1 MPALPPLPH
10 APLVLPPEG
19 DTTLKTLKRRVR
31 VRALRWLMS
40 GPLDGVS
47 PALARR
53 LLTLRRDLAE
63 PVKRSPAAA
72 LAAVG
77 SPDVLA
83 PLLALSAG
91 LADPQRLYPAL
102 VPNLL
107 AGLAR
112 FAAPGRMVLWDWPVE
127 RVVDLAGGRVIEA
140 DASAA
145 LLTADSLELRMDG
158 AATPLSEL
166 PGERRFHPFGAGL
179 YLSTWDSNP
188 LADMEAHPDK
198 SGNALDL
205 GGRSPSD
212 WTSALGEATALI
224 QQVLPELAGELPAA
238 AARMLP
244 VGYEPERHFSASYR
258 EAPGLAY
265 LTLHPDTV
273 TLAEAIIHETQ
284 HNKLN
289 RLMLLA
295 PPLTNGQTTWTPSPV
310 RPDLRPLDGVLLAV
324 HAFIPVAALHERL
337 AATNHPLST
346 TGRFPVRRH
355 EVLSS
360 NARGMAVLVDK
371 AAPTEA
377 GATLLRDLKTLHEA
391 LLERAPEPP
400 DLSLEG
406 PSVG

>member
-1 MPALPPLPH
+1 
-10 APLVLPPEG
+10 
-19 DTTLKTLKRRVR
+19 
-31 VRALRWLMS
+31 MS
-40 GPLDGVS
+40 GPLDGLS
-47 PALARR
+47 TPLARR
-53 LLTLRRDLAE
+53 LLTLREAIA
-63 PVKRSPAAA
+63 PTVKRSPAAA

-102 VPNLL
+102 IPNLL

-112 FAAPGRMVLWDWPVE
+112 FPSRSRMILWDWPVE
-127 RVVDLAGGRVIEA
+127 RVVDLASGRVVEA
-140 DASAA
+140 SASAA
-145 LLTADSLELRMDG
+145 LLTADSLELRVDG
-158 AATPLSEL
+158 AAVPLAEL
-166 PGERRFHPFGAGL
+166 DGDRRFHPIGAGL

-188 LADMEAHPDK
+188 LADMEAHPEK

-205 GGRSPSD
+205 GD
-212 WTSALGEATALI
+212 HTLTAWTAALAEAVALI
-224 QQVLPELAGELPAA
+224 QEILPGLAGELAAA

-265 LTLHPDTV
+265 LTLHPDPV

-284 HNKLN
+284 HNKIN

-324 HAFIPVAALHERL
+324 HAFIPVAALHDRM
-337 AATNHPLST
+337 AAADHPLSK

-360 NARGMAVLVDK
+360 NARGMAVLADK
-371 AAPTEA
+371 AEPTEA
-377 GATLLRDLKTLHEA
+377 GARLLRDLKALHEV
-391 LLERAPEPP
+391 LQERAPEPP